1 MTVHEKQ
8 IWSEVTEEFG
18 RLRGRQVR
26 DLWFE
31 DAQPCSFR
39 RGLFTLDV
47 KDASK
52 KEAIDSCYRKDIESI
67 FHSITGS
74 PVRLRTRVA
83 EQVAVPVTKDA
94 AGADGRS
101 ASGHTTDVGARD
113 DSAASA
119 STRSKKK
126 SARRAG
132 ARPRDPI
139 ALTGPLEFVQTAAN
153 ELAFGAMSK
162 FIEGADTS
170 FNSLFVHA
178 PAGCGKTALARYAL
192 RNMLSAD
199 EACDPLVLSGES
211 LGRDVARATRARTF
225 GAIQRVWAAH
235 DTIVLDEAHRLRGQ
249 RVAQTVAVSL
259 IGPVL
264 ARGGRVLVLSRH
276 APSAIHGLGDR
287 LRSHFESG
295 LVVSMQQ
302 PGGDHRLAILNS
314 VASGLPSPV
323 DEAAVSAVS
332 ERCPGTLTDAV
343 VLLEDASA
351 LARDEKRSVCL
362 EDVDARLV
370 RVGRGV
376 GSITLLI
383 EILCDETGIC
393 PNRLRSSEKSRD
405 VAVMRHLCVYLAS
418 YSLGLSSRHI
428 CRSLRLKSPSI
439 VAYARRAVDRRR
451 STDASFEQLIHTL
464 QARLAGAQRDF
475 EW

>member
-8 IWSEVTEEFG
+8 IWSEVTKEFG

-31 DAQPCSFR
+31 DAKPCSFR

-83 EQVAVPVTKDA
+83 EEVPVPVSTGGVERDGDGTTT
-94 AGADGRS
+94 AGARGEDS
-101 ASGHTTDVGARD
+101 VDVGG
-113 DSAASA
+113 
-119 STRSKKK
+119 RSKKK
-126 SARRAG
+126 PRKRAG

-139 ALTGPLEFVQTAAN
+139 ALTGPLEFVQTEVN

-162 FIEGADTS
+162 FVEEADTG

-178 PAGCGKTALARYAL
+178 PAGCGKTALARHAI
-192 RNMLSAD
+192 RSMLSED
-199 EACDPLVLSGES
+199 ESCDPLVLSGES

-276 APSAIHGLGDR
+276 APGQIHGLGDR

-302 PGGDHRLAILNS
+302 PDGNHRLAVLNS
-314 VASGLPSPV
+314 VAAGLPASV

-343 VLLEDASA
+343 GLLEDASA
-351 LARDEKRSVCL
+351 VARDERRSVCL
-362 EDVDARLV
+362 EDVEAQLV

-439 VAYARRAVDRRR
+439 VAYARRAVERRR
-451 STDASFEQLIHTL
+451 STDSSFEQLIYTL